1 MEDFNS
7 EELQKW
13 NQLKAAG
20 MVDDPDSLNVETQ
33 YEWGEEY
40 QRYILGMLVND
51 AHFAISS
58 QGLIKPN
65 YFSNE
70 VHRFVCRFVFD
81 HHAKY
86 GVLPK
91 RLYVQQAIDEYVK
104 EKDATVKVFYRGE
117 LGTIYDYY
125 LPGIED
131 RDYLLDQITD
141 FAKQQAMRV
150 AMFKAMG
157 ELKKPNNPNKWT
169 TIHSLMQEAMSVDRN
184 FDFGH
189 DYFQSFRER
198 YEKME
203 EAAHDK
209 DVFITGLPSIDNA
222 LQGGGMVRGE
232 VGSWMG
238 LPGSGKSLALV
249 RCAIANLLRNR
260 RILYL
265 SLEMNIQRVTERFDA
280 MLVDPFQKH
289 GVGINNLLLNKDIVF
304 QALEDYSK
312 DWDDKR
318 MLVVKHFPQ
327 KSMDMPTFRAYYN
340 QVKMRGFIPD
350 MVLLDYIGEMKDYPG
365 IPTYESR
372 NRIIGELCGFAAIEN
387 IVLLTAMQ
395 PDKKAREVVRGGD
408 LIDDDNLADAF
419 GQSRPLHCLW
429 SINRRQSETETHV
442 GRVKVIKHRSGKS
455 RHVFYINIDPNT
467 LRIEEISE
475 QTWKEKVQ
483 NHELKKDLTAAERN
497 LEKFM
502 PKPKKKQKGFND
514 VGFNEVEGKSEP

>member
-7 EELQKW
+7 EELQKF
-13 NQLKAAG
+13 NQCN
-20 MVDDPDSLNVETQ
+20 DPDMLNVETQ

-40 QRYILGMLVND
+40 QRYVLGMLVND
-51 AHFAISS
+51 THFAISS
-58 QGLIKPN
+58 QGLVKPN

-104 EKDATVKVFYRGE
+104 EKDAGTKVFYRGE

-131 RDYLLDQITD
+131 REYLLDQITD

-157 ELKKPNNPNKWT
+157 ELKKPNNPTKWA
-169 TIHSLMQEAMSVDRN
+169 TIQSLMQEAMSVDRN
-184 FDFGH
+184 FDLGH

-198 YEKME
+198 YEQMQ
-203 EAAHDK
+203 EAERNK
-209 DVFITGLPSIDNA
+209 DVFITGLPSIDSA

-249 RCAIANLLRNR
+249 RCAIANLLRGR
-260 RILYL
+260 RVLYL

-280 MLVDPFQKH
+280 MLVDPMQKY
-289 GVGINNLLLNKDIVF
+289 GVGINNLTLNKDIVF

-318 MLVVKHFPQ
+318 MLIVKHFPQ
-327 KSMDMPTFRAYYN
+327 KSMDIPTFRAYYN

-372 NRIIGELCGFAAIEN
+372 NRIIGELCGFADVEKV
-387 IVLLTAMQ
+387 VLLTAMQ
-395 PDKKAREVVRGGD
+395 PDKKAREVVRGGV

-429 SINRRQSETETHV
+429 SINRRQGETETNT

-455 RHVFYINIDPNT
+455 RHVFYVNIDPNT

-475 QTWKEKVQ
+475 QRWKEVNQ
-483 NHELKKDLTAAERN
+483 NHALKKDVSRDEKN
-497 LEKFM
+497 LEEIFH
-502 PKPKKKQKGFND
+502 KKKKKDPILKDMGY
-514 VGFNEVEGKSEP
+514 NEVEGKAEP